1 MLIVSNNKFKD
12 IDLSFEIKKVN
23 LIPDYLQDKF
33 KKELSKI
40 DSDIIN
46 YYFKSNDNNSIRYV
60 LYAENHE
67 IGYSNIKEDNSYWNL
82 FEIYIDQ
89 EFRELGLGTKLF
101 HYILKEDLYL
111 H

>member
-46 YYFKSNDNNSIRYV
+46 YYFKSNDNNSIKYV
-60 LYAENHE
+60 LYSEDHE
-67 IGYSNIKEDNSYWNL
+67 IGYSNIIEDNSYWNL

-89 EFRELGLGTKLF
+89 EFFNFMVLRVIEQLS
-101 HYILKEDLYL
+101 YL
-111 H
+111 